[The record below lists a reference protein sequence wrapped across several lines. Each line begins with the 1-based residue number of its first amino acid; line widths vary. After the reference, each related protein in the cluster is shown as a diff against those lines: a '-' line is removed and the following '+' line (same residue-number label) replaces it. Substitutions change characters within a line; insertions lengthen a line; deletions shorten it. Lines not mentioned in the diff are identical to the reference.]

1 MENNLLPEV
10 EKKIITLR
18 NQQVILDSDVAEL
31 YGVQTKRVNEA
42 VSNNLEKF
50 PKGYILEL
58 TDEEWYSLRSKN
70 STLKNVGRGQHT
82 KYLPKAFTER
92 GLYMLA
98 TILKSSKATETTIAI
113 VEAYAKL
120 KELSR
125 VIVEVPQ
132 HEDNQQVQKVLLRRG
147 GQLVEEILSDML
159 PKQSSET
166 SLELNLAMFKIKHT
180 VKRENT
186 DDVKQLEAEVE
197 ELKKANE
204 QMMDYI
210 NRLLQ
215 KMNS

>member
-42 VSNNLEKF
+42 VSNNPEKF
-50 PKGYILEL
+50 PEGYILEL
-58 TDEEWYSLRSKN
+58 FENEKN
-70 STLKNVGRGQHT
+70 ELVENFDRFNRLKHSTTV
-82 KYLPKAFTER
+82 PKAFTER

-98 TILKSSKATETTIAI
+98 TILKSPKATETTIAI

-132 HEDNQQVQKVLLRRG
+132 HEDNQQVQKLLLRRG

-186 DDVKQLEAEVE
+186 DDVKQLEAEVA
-197 ELKKANE
+197 ELKKAIRNLKR
-204 QMMDYI
+204 Q
-210 NRLLQ
+210 
-215 KMNS
+215 